1 MLELVLPFIIR
12 FYLGCIVLGVFWS
25 WVDALIIDR
34 VIAPQAK
41 DVLSEARKAFKE
53 LMK

>member
-1 MLELVLPFIIR
+1 MMEVILPFLVR
-12 FYLGCIVLGVFWS
+12 FYLGCIVVGVFWS

-41 DVLSEARKAFKE
+41 DVLVEARKAIKQ